1 MNLNSKTIEQI
12 NSELLVKLEIQKDN
26 SWGTGFFISKNII
39 CTALHT
45 IEDVVNQVDEVKV
58 FWKGKNYSIK
68 KIFASTS
75 SDLAFILLKAANNK
89 GWGMFDLEPNLVSE
103 TYFTFGFTQNYNIY
117 GEPASLSYTGTHL
130 SDNRN
135 RLMAFSGDKIS
146 PGMSGGPIIRVE
158 NGLLAG
164 MLTISRNINAPMG
177 GRGID
182 ANTIVEAFLNTCP
195 KEFFTS
201 FEDNS
206 FVDTLGK
213 IGKSIDSYNRLI
225 INFVKRFRSQKRRLL
240 GYTHLFPYTN
250 FYWKI
255 KNGEKIEPY
264 LGLAKWICEFLDNKD
279 IDYFKTILNSKKT
292 TPNVKLVVN
301 FLDSGIMPFSDD
313 VLEHIGTFRD
323 IRYSTLI
330 TGSSCLRQRDLFES
344 KSLLIPF
351 EWETEDIKKRSNSL
365 VIHILEGMQENQSF
379 LVLADPGMGK
389 TTLTNSL
396 FYNVLEA
403 RISCSHNILP
413 LYVNLRDEVL
423 QENIGS
429 EQWINDKLVELYGR
443 DILRFV
449 KENFNNLVLI
459 LDSLDEY
466 LAGGSKR
473 DIDTLFHSY
482 LFKKSLPILIACRGQ
497 FFEKYLKFHPVMQ
510 RFYLLHLYP
519 WNIQN
524 QNKYATLYLNHFGN
538 KKYGKAINQNDVN
551 SILREIS
558 DSLFLKELSSTPLYL
573 NMLIELYGDAKIK
586 NGQIH
591 PITNLV
597 ELYIQF
603 IEYWLNYEREKSSFG
618 YVEIW
623 DRLGFSH
630 INELLSRVSWNYYDD
645 ALYNRSD
652 YTRFSRQTL
661 EEFLILLSQENK
673 WKNILD
679 GISITKLTDFILAR
693 TFLLDG
699 KRISFIHKSF
709 QEYFVS
715 KYMFD
720 LQISMEDT
728 SEFLIEAHAKLV
740 TPEVS
745 EFLKGQLLRVER
757 NIILKRRIYINLRNV
772 LLSGKGNRIVR
783 EQIAYHI
790 GLLNIPEAV
799 DFLHEYLK
807 TEKDYWIV
815 RGITI
820 GLSFSGD
827 ESELH
832 KYVERMYTERSLGG
846 NTPENDVNL
855 GWSLTFFGD
864 QPYDDLYPDKD
875 QHLPSCKNTV
885 TRLIYQLSTEI
896 DRPSWRTNLY
906 TLVDLYLH
914 REESLIDYLN
924 TMRHLK
930 DTLEQCMDRM
940 ILFDPTISDWK
951 EIPKMKEIL
960 KSISS
965 RNGGTK

>member
-1 MNLNSKTIEQI
+1 MNLNSETIELI
-12 NSELLVKLEIQKDN
+12 NSELLVKIEISKDD
-26 SWGTGFFISKNII
+26 SWGTGFFIAKNVV

-45 IEDVVNQVDEVKV
+45 IEDVVNEIHEIKV
-58 FWKGKNYSIK
+58 LWRGKNYSIK
-68 KIFASTS
+68 KVVTFSS
-75 SDLAFILLKAANNK
+75 SDFAIIILKAANNT
-89 GWGMFDLEPNLVSE
+89 GWGMFDLGLNMLNEA
-103 TYFTFGFTQNYNIY
+103 FFACGFTANYNIY
-117 GEPASLSYTGTHL
+117 GEPASLTYTGTHL
-130 SDNRN
+130 SDNKN
-135 RLMAFSGDKIS
+135 KLMAFKGDKIL
-146 PGMSGGPIIRVE
+146 PGMSGGPIIRE
-158 NGLLAG
+158 GNGLLAG
-164 MLTISRNINAPMG
+164 MLTISRDIDIPTG
-177 GRGID
+177 GRGVD
-182 ANTIVEAFLNTCP
+182 ASTLVESFLNSCP
-195 KEFFTS
+195 KEFFAS
-201 FEDNS
+201 FEDNA
-206 FVDTLGK
+206 FVDTLGEISK
-213 IGKSIDSYNRLI
+213 NIDMYNNLI
-225 INFVKRFRSQKRRLL
+225 VNFVMHFRVQKRKLSA
-240 GYTHLFPYTN
+240 YTNLFPYIN
-250 FYWKI
+250 FYWKT
-255 KNGEKIEPY
+255 KEGGTIEPY
-264 LGLAKWICEFLDNKD
+264 LGLAKWTREFLDERD
-279 IDYFKTILNSKKT
+279 ISYFKTILNSKNKKNKN
-292 TPNVKLVVN
+292 PRIEMVVN
-301 FLDSGIMPFSDD
+301 YLDSGIMPFSDD
-313 VLEHIGTFRD
+313 ILRHIGIFRN

-330 TGSSCLRQRDLFES
+330 TGSSCLRQSDLFES

-351 EWETEDIKKRSNSL
+351 EWEAEDSKKRSFRL
-365 VIHILEGMQENQSF
+365 VNHIFEGMQENQSY

-389 TTLTNSL
+389 TTLTNSF
-396 FYNVLEA
+396 FYNVLES

-429 EQWINDKLVELYGR
+429 EQWIKDKLLELYGQ

-449 KENFNNLVLI
+449 NANFNNIILI

-466 LAGGSKR
+466 LAGCNKR
-473 DIDTLFHSY
+473 DIDSLFHSF
-482 LFKKSLPILIACRGQ
+482 LFKMNLPILIACREQ

-524 QNKYATLYLNHFGN
+524 QNKYAAVYLSHFGN
-538 KKYGKAINQNDVN
+538 KKCGKPITQNDVN
-551 SILREIS
+551 SILQEIS

-573 NMLIELYGDAKIK
+573 NMLLELYGDAKIK

-597 ELYIQF
+597 DLYIQF
-603 IEYWLNYEREKSSFG
+603 VEYWLNYEREKSSIG
-618 YVEIW
+618 YEEIW
-623 DRLGFSH
+623 DKLAPSQ

-652 YTRFSRQTL
+652 YSRFSRQTL
-661 EEFLILLSQENK
+661 EEFLNLLSQEDK
-673 WKNILD
+673 WKYLLN

-699 KRISFIHKSF
+699 KRVSFIHKSF
-709 QEYFVS
+709 QEFFVS

-720 LQISMEDT
+720 LQISKDDT

-757 NIILKRRIYINLRNV
+757 NIILKRRIFGNLQNV

-790 GLLNIPEAV
+790 GLLNIPEGV
-799 DFLHEYLK
+799 DFLRDYLK
-807 TEKDYWIV
+807 TEEDYWTV

-832 KYVERMYTERSLGG
+832 QYVERMHIERSLGG
-846 NTPENDVNL
+846 DTPENDVNL

-885 TRLIYQLSTEI
+885 TRLVYQLSTEI

-906 TLVDLYLH
+906 TLVDLYSH
-914 REESLIDYLN
+914 RKESFSDYLN
-924 TMRHLK
+924 TMKRLK
-930 DTLEQCMDRM
+930 STLEQCMEKM
-940 ILFDPTISDWK
+940 VLFDPTVSDWK
-951 EIPKMKEIL
+951 EIPMMKQIL
-960 KSISS
+960 QNIS
-965 RNGGTK
+965 